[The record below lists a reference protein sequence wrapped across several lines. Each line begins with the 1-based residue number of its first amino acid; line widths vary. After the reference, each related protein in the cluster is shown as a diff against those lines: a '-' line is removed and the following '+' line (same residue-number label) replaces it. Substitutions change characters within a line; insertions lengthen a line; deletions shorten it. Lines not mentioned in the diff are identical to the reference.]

1 MIFVVKR
8 KEKLMEIKE
17 AIQNVKKWLACINR
31 DDLDCLRV
39 CDSCQNHVDAVTLYE
54 SLTAIVADSEKKT
67 DEDKQL
73 IKWLKELQEWRK
85 AYDDCVNTDYE
96 SIDDSVRRLAII
108 GQVVSVR
115 NVFADIRRTD
125 GRC

>member
-1 MIFVVKR
+1 MMTL
-8 KEKLMEIKE
+8 EE
-17 AIQNVKKWLACINR
+17 AIHNIKKWLACINR

-39 CDSCQNHVDAVTLYE
+39 CDSCQNHVEAVTLYE

-73 IKWLKELQEWRK
+73 IKWLKELQAWRK

-125 GRC
+125 DND